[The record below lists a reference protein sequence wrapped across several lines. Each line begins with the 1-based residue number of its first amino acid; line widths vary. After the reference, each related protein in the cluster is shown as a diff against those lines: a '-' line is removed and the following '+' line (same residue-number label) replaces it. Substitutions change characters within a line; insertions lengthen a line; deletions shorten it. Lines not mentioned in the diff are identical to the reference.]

1 MAVHTA
7 LPPEA
12 FARVAEAYGLG
23 KVVEVTPIPQGS
35 INTNHRFT
43 TDSGRYF
50 LRHTTVR
57 SADDLRFEAA
67 LLAHLAAY
75 HFPGPVL
82 LLPGH
87 EEPPFL
93 ELEGGRVSVFRWLP
107 GEELRH
113 PALTADHL
121 ERLGAELGKLHR
133 DTQSFS
139 GSRANPYGPDTVR
152 GWLVG
157 LSRNPDKDLAAVAGE
172 LERYLEKAEGVRQ
185 GLEPRGVIH
194 ADLFMDNVKWLGD
207 RVGAFFDFEMACR
220 EAYGLDVAITLNA
233 WCFEGGV
240 YLPELCRAF
249 VRGYQDVR
257 PLSPVERA
265 NLFGHAL
272 YGAVRFTASRIRD
285 YHLSPLP
292 PDKLVR
298 KDYRTY
304 LDRAR
309 TLAALGPQG
318 VAGLLAL

>member
-12 FARVAEAYGLG
+12 FERVAEAFGLG
-23 KVVEVTPIPQGS
+23 TVREVTPIPQGS
-35 INTNHRFT
+35 INTNHRVET
-43 TDSGRYF
+43 QRGRYF
-50 LRHTTVR
+50 VRHTTAR
-57 SADDLRFEAA
+57 SAEDLRFEAA

-75 HFPGPVL
+75 RFPGPVQL
-82 LLPGH
+82 ATRDGA
-87 EEPPFL
+87 PFL

-113 PALTADHL
+113 PALTPDHL
-121 ERLGAELGKLHR
+121 ERLGAELAKLHR
-133 DTQSFS
+133 DTQSFT
-139 GSRANPYGPDTVR
+139 GTRENPYGPETVR
-152 GWLVG
+152 GWLEG
-157 LSRNPDKDLAAVAGE
+157 LATHPDAELVSVARELEGDLARAQA
-172 LERYLEKAEGVRQ
+172 ARQ

-220 EAYGLDVAITLNA
+220 EDYGLDVAITLNA
-233 WCFEGGV
+233 WCFEGGR
-240 YLPELCRAF
+240 YLPELCAAF
-249 VRGYQDVR
+249 IRGYLDVR
-257 PLSPVERA
+257 PLSSVERA

-292 PDKLVR
+292 ADKLVR

-304 LDRAR
+304 LQRAR
-309 TLAALGPQG
+309 ALKAMGPEGFAALL
-318 VAGLLAL
+318 GL

>member
-7 LPPEA
+7 LSPEA
-12 FARVAEAYGLG
+12 FVRVSEAYGLG
-23 KVVEVTPIPQGS
+23 QVRGVTPIPQGS
-35 INTNHRFT
+35 INTNHRLE
-43 TDSGRYF
+43 TDTGRF
-50 LRHTTVR
+50 FMRHTTVR

-67 LLAHLAAY
+67 LLAHLAEY
-75 HFPGPVL
+75 HFPGPVQL
-82 LLPGH
+82 KPRTGG
-87 EEPPFL
+87 EPFL
-93 ELEGGRVSVFRWLP
+93 EVEGGRVSIFRWLP

-113 PALTADHL
+113 PNLTPEHL
-121 ERLGAELGKLHR
+121 ESLGTELGKMHR

-139 GSRANPYGPDTVR
+139 GSRANPYGPETVR
-152 GWLVG
+152 QWLVG
-157 LSRNPDKDLAAVAGE
+157 LARHQDAELASVAKE
-172 LERYLEKAEGVRQ
+172 LERYLDKAETVRQ

-220 EAYGLDVAITLNA
+220 EAYGLDVVITLNA
-233 WCFEGGV
+233 WCFDNGQ

-257 PLSPVERA
+257 PLSAVERA

-272 YGAVRFTASRIRD
+272 FGAVRFASSRIRD

-292 PDKLVR
+292 PDKLTK

-304 LDRAR
+304 LNRAR
-309 TLAALGPQG
+309 ALSAMGPEGLAQLLG
-318 VAGLLAL
+318 L

>member
-1 MAVHTA
+1 MAVHTV

-23 KVVEVTPIPQGS
+23 AVREVTPIPQGS
-35 INTNHRFT
+35 INTNHRMET
-43 TDSGRYF
+43 EGGRYF
-50 LRHTTVR
+50 MRHTTVR
-57 SADDLRFEAA
+57 SPEDLRFEAA

-82 LLPGH
+82 LPTRDGA
-87 EEPPFL
+87 PYL

-113 PALTADHL
+113 PRLTADHL
-121 ERLGAELGKLHR
+121 EALGTELGKMHR

-152 GWLVG
+152 GWIVG
-157 LSRNPDKDLAAVAGE
+157 LSRHEDAELARVAGE
-172 LERYLEKAEGVRQ
+172 LERYLEKAEAVRQ
-185 GLEPRGVIH
+185 GLEPLGVIH

-233 WCFEGGV
+233 WCFEGGE

-292 PDKLVR
+292 ADKLVK

-304 LDRAR
+304 LGRAR
-309 TLAALGPQG
+309 RLSAMGPEGLASLLG
-318 VAGLLAL
+318 L

>member
-1 MAVHTA
+1 MAVHTV

-12 FARVAEAYGLG
+12 FERVAEAFGLG
-23 KVVEVTPIPQGS
+23 AVREVTPIPQGS
-35 INTNHRFT
+35 INTNHRVET
-43 TDSGRYF
+43 QGGRYF
-50 LRHTTVR
+50 VRHTTVR
-57 SADDLRFEAA
+57 SAEDLRFESA

-75 HFPGPVL
+75 HFPGPVQL
-82 LLPGH
+82 TTRDGAT
-87 EEPPFL
+87 FL

-139 GSRANPYGPDTVR
+139 GSRENPYGPETVS
-152 GWLVG
+152 GWLEA
-157 LSRNPDKDLAAVAGE
+157 LAAHPDAELTAVARE
-172 LERYLEKAEGVRQ
+172 LQRDLETSRAVRQ

-220 EAYGLDVAITLNA
+220 EDYGLDVAITLNA
-233 WCFEGGV
+233 WCFDGGQ
-240 YLPELCRAF
+240 YQPELCRAF
-249 VRGYQDVR
+249 IRGYLDVR
-257 PLSPVERA
+257 PLSAVERT

-292 PDKLVR
+292 ADKLVR

-304 LDRAR
+304 LNRAR
-309 TLAALGPQG
+309 ALNAMGPEGFAALL
-318 VAGLLAL
+318 GL